1 MGRRLFVGN
10 LPFDTTSEQLG
21 ELFGQAGACE
31 SAAVVTDRATGRSR
45 GFGFVEMSNDDEA
58 KHAISQFNGYELLG
72 RRLNVDEAHERAA
85 GGTGGAFHHG
95 ASHGG
100 GGGERRRRAY

>member
-10 LPFDTTSEQLG
+10 LPFDTTSDQLS
-21 ELFGQAGACE
+21 ELFGQAGVCQ
-31 SAAVVTDRATGRSR
+31 SADVVTDRATGRSR
-45 GFGFVEMSNDDEA
+45 GFGFVEMGSDDEA
-58 KHAISQFNGYELLG
+58 RSAITQFNGYELLG

-85 GGTGGAFHHG
+85 GGARDAFQYAG
-95 ASHGG
+95 GG